1 MIKRAVDVVVALLAL
16 TVSGPLWLIAAV
28 LIKLESPGPV
38 FFTQRRIGRNFRPFF
53 IYKFRTMVAAVFC
66 DVPSWMNCLNC

>member
-38 FFTQRRIGRNFRPFF
+38 FFYAKTYRSELS
-53 IYKFRTMVAAVFC
+53 AVFY
-66 DVPSWMNCLNC
+66 L